1 MEKTTYTASH
11 TTVAEQFAFHKLN
24 EQGQQK
30 SVDIANIFNDCL
42 HALNLPEG
50 RYKAL
55 VLTKLE
61 EACFFAKKAMAT
73 DPINQAK

>member
-1 MEKTTYTASH
+1 MDKATYAASH

-30 SVDIANIFNDCL
+30 SINIANDFNQL
-42 HALNLPEG
+42 VERLALPEG
-50 RYKAL
+50 RYKSL

-73 DPINQAK
+73 RPENQA